1 MIYTSVSRW
10 QGLIY
15 IDTGGN
21 RMKKRV
27 LSVVLSS
34 VMAIGL
40 LAGCGQGGG
49 TTDAPADTG
58 EEATGTAALA
68 NTEKVDSAIENAT
81 AVEDSSGYVYTGE
94 APITEEGGSIKILAQ
109 TSNYSNVD
117 ITKAPIV
124 LKVFEEAGVEPDWA
138 LIDYNS
144 YEDAATPLI
153 SSGETDADIIKIPDM
168 DPNQVYIKSGLFVP
182 LDEFFDYM
190 PNYTKWLS
198 ENPIE
203 KAELTAEDGHIYYVP
218 GTNVADDYQ
227 PCLMYNQVWLDKAG
241 IKAPETL
248 DDFVEMLKY
257 FRDND
262 MNGNGDASDEIPMS
276 IMADFLPYMFGP
288 AFGLDLVS
296 GFQADDSGKVTYA
309 YADSENYK
317 KYLEFLHGLYEEGLL
332 EVEFTSLDRDKVIE
346 RISNDLTGVAYDFSW
361 AMSMM
366 YSNVLPYY
374 DGTAATAFVGVA
386 PLSGD
391 SKGFYVGRNSLG
403 GMFGVSTKSSQIEL
417 AVKFL
422 DYAMSEHCQ
431 ELYQWG
437 IEGESY
443 VVNADGTK
451 SYTEQGLDND
461 WLQQF
466 GINPA
471 FVMPAF
477 QSVEATDILVAD
489 WHAEINRQLRQYI
502 KHPWPEIYATSE
514 ESDSVNLYMP
524 DIQTKVDESA
534 TGFITGTMDLETEF
548 DQYISDLQSM
558 NLDEVIDVRQTQY
571 NRYLKALAQ

>member
-1 MIYTSVSRW
+1 
-10 QGLIY
+10 
-15 IDTGGN
+15 
-21 RMKKRV
+21 MKKRV

-40 LAGCGQGGG
+40 LAGCGQGSG
-49 TTDAPADTG
+49 PADESG
-58 EEATGTAALA
+58 EAATEASGTAALA
-68 NTEKVDSAIENAT
+68 NTKKVDSAIENAT
-81 AVEDSSGYVYTGE
+81 VVEDSSGYTYTGE

-153 SSGETDADIIKIPDM
+153 SSGETDADVIKIPDM

-190 PNYTKWLS
+190 PNYARWLS

-241 IKAPETL
+241 ITAPDNL

-257 FRDND
+257 YRDND
-262 MNGNGDASDEIPMS
+262 MNGNGDSSDEIPMS

-296 GFQADDSGKVTYA
+296 GFQADENGVVTYA
-309 YADSENYK
+309 AADSENYRS
-317 KYLEFLHGLYEEGLL
+317 YLEFLNGLYEEGLL
-332 EVEFTSLDRDKVIE
+332 EQEFTSIDRDKIIE
-346 RISNDLTGVAYDFSW
+346 RISNDLTGVAFDYSW

-366 YSNVLPYY
+366 FSNVLPYY
-374 DGTAATAFVGVA
+374 DGTAATAFVGA
-386 PLSGD
+386 KPLSGTHE
-391 SKGFYVGRNSLG
+391 GFYVGRNFLS
-403 GMFGVSTKSSQIEL
+403 GMFGVNSSSSQIEL

-422 DYAMSEHCQ
+422 DFAMSEHCQ
-431 ELYQWG
+431 DYYCWG
-437 IEGESY
+437 FEGETY
-443 VVNADGTK
+443 TVGADGSRT
-451 SYTEQGLDND
+451 YTEQALDND
-461 WLQQF
+461 WLQAF

-471 FVMPAF
+471 FVFPAQ

-489 WHAEINRQLRQYI
+489 WHAECNASLRPYVVD
-502 KHPWPEIYATSE
+502 PWPMIYATSD
-514 ESDSVNLYMP
+514 ESDTINMYIE
-524 DIQTKVDESA
+524 DIQTNVDENA
-534 TGFITGTMDLETEF
+534 TAFITGTKDIEIEF
-548 DQYISDLQSM
+548 DGYISGLEAL
-558 NLDEVIDVRQTQY
+558 NLPELVEIKQGQY
-571 NRYLKALAQ
+571 DRYLTALNG